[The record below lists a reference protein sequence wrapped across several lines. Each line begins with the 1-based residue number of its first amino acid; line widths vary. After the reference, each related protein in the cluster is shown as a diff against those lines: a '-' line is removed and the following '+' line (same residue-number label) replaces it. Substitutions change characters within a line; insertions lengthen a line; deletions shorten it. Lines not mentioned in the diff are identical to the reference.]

1 MKAAR
6 VQAGGKLRVEE
17 VPRPE
22 PGPGEVLV
30 RVAYCGICGSD
41 IHMLASGMLPEG
53 CIIGHEL
60 SGRVAAVGEGVQGWQ
75 AGDAV
80 VVLPI
85 DPCFACAPCRRGDT
99 QVCVEMAP
107 RGYGLGGNPGGFA
120 EFMRV
125 KPSMLF
131 RIPEGLGLREA
142 ALNEPWAVA
151 VHGVNLAGFPV
162 GGRALVLGGG
172 PIGLMTLFALRAAG
186 ASEVF
191 VSEPDARRADRV
203 RAAGADRVIDP
214 SRESVEAAVRAPDGA
229 LPGAVFDCAG
239 TETSVQEAVSL
250 ADHHGRVVVLGVCMG
265 NVSLF
270 PFTGFMREAS
280 VTFSF
285 AYRYREFGQALRLL
299 ARGAVD
305 AGAVVS
311 GVLPLERIQGGFEM
325 LQGPSGQMKVLIDCG
340 QG

>member
-1 MKAAR
+1 MKAAL
-6 VQAGGKLRVEE
+6 VQPGGRLGVTE
-17 VPRPE
+17 VPAPE
-22 PGPGEVLV
+22 AGAGEVVV

-41 IHMLASGMLPEG
+41 LHMLAAGLLPAG
-53 CIIGHEL
+53 CVIGHEL
-60 SGRVAAVGEGVQGWQ
+60 SGRVASVGQGVQGWEE
-75 AGDAV
+75 GDPV
-80 VVLPI
+80 VVLPM

-125 KPSMLF
+125 RPPMLF
-131 RIPEGLGLREA
+131 RLPEGLGLREA

-151 VHGVNLAGFPV
+151 LHGVNLAGFRV

-186 ASEVF
+186 AVEVV
-191 VSEPDARRADRV
+191 VSEPDARRAARA
-203 RAAGADRVIDP
+203 RAAGAARVVDP
-214 SRESVEAAVRAPDGA
+214 SRESVEAAARGTDGA

-239 TETSVQEAVSL
+239 TEGSLQEAISL
-250 ADHHGRVVVLGVCMG
+250 VDHHGRAVVRGVCMG

-285 AYRYREFGQALRLL
+285 AYRYREFGEALRLL

-305 AGAVVS
+305 PEALVS
-311 GVLPLERIQGGFEM
+311 GVVPLERVQEGLDRLRRPGE
-325 LQGPSGQMKVLIDCG
+325 MKVLVDCG
-340 QG
+340 GR